1 MIRRIWL
8 LTVSIAVTASLMT
21 AQSTGRISGTVI
33 SEDGAVVDNADA
45 CTSVISGNGTTISC
59 LIPVDDEGHFQ
70 IENVEFG
77 SYGIFAIN
85 EEEGYSIDNQSPG
98 LKVTVTPE
106 NPSQNVIIRLRP
118 RGGVLTGSVMDKVS
132 GKAVEDAWID
142 YIAIDNGGGGGNRR
156 TVGGRF
162 SMAVPTESNLLI
174 YVSAEGYK
182 GWVYTDGSNT
192 AQPIVRLASGE
203 RRVLDIEL
211 EPLPRTSGV
220 R

>member
-45 CTSVISGNGTTISC
+45 CTSVISGNSTTISC

-85 EEEGYSIDNQSPG
+85 EEEA
-98 LKVTVTPE
+98 
-106 NPSQNVIIRLRP
+106 IRL
-118 RGGVLTGSVMDKVS
+118 TTKVP
-132 GKAVEDAWID
+132 A
-142 YIAIDNGGGGGNRR
+142 
-156 TVGGRF
+156 
-162 SMAVPTESNLLI
+162 
-174 YVSAEGYK
+174 
-182 GWVYTDGSNT
+182 
-192 AQPIVRLASGE
+192 
-203 RRVLDIEL
+203 
-211 EPLPRTSGV
+211 
-220 R
+220 